1 MEWARMSFDIGK
13 TDGMTVVALNRPPV
27 NALDL
32 PAIEGLRALF
42 ADLRAYPPA
51 KGVILTGV
59 GRCFSAG
66 VDTRAFSAC
75 SAEDRAR
82 MILGISA
89 MVAELYAIPCPV
101 VTAVP
106 GHALG
111 GGFVLMLCGDARLA
125 VNDEAIKL
133 GLTEAR
139 AGVPFPAG
147 PLVVLSAE
155 LSPERIRRLTLT
167 SQTLSPAEL
176 FRQGVIDELCSP
188 EDLMDSAAR
197 TVTDMASQP
206 AFGLVKAQVRAAAIS
221 RLSHIVASG
230 EDALIE
236 ALAGRIQLG

>member
-1 MEWARMSFDIGK
+1 
-13 TDGMTVVALNRPPV
+13 
-27 NALDL
+27 
-32 PAIEGLRALF
+32 
-42 ADLRAYPPA
+42 
-51 KGVILTGV
+51 
-59 GRCFSAG
+59 
-66 VDTRAFSAC
+66 
-75 SAEDRAR
+75 
-82 MILGISA
+82 
-89 MVAELYAIPCPV
+89 
-101 VTAVP
+101 
-106 GHALG
+106 
-111 GGFVLMLCGDARLA
+111 MLCGDARLA